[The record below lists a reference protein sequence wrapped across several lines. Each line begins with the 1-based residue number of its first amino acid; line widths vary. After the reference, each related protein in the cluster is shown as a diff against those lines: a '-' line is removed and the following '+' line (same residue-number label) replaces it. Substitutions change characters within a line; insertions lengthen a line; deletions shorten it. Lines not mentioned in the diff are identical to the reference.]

1 MNRSHLYRL
10 LLIIFIVVWAIYEMY
25 PPTNR
30 PVLEVFKEQAR
41 TRDTN
46 FNAIVQ
52 TAAQLDKQFPERG
65 SLNLR
70 QAVGSNDIAQYFP
83 QWPAK
88 NEKDPNGFVLRKGQE
103 AAAGKIKLGLDLRGG
118 SSFLVAMDTNQL
130 SRAEQKDSALK
141 NAVEVLRKRVDQLGV
156 SEPVIQEAGEDRIMI
171 QLPGLTEAE
180 KDYARQQIEKAA
192 FLEFRMVH
200 PNSAEL
206 ISQGIVE
213 PGYEVMVEQRKDPKT
228 GQKELIRYLV
238 SKKPERGL
246 TGKHLTH
253 ASVVRNQMNNKPEI
267 AFEFDNEGAN
277 IFGEIT
283 REYSPK
289 GQKFYQLAIVL
300 DGELQSAPR
309 IMGPIEG
316 GHGVIQGDYEFK
328 EASDLANV
336 LENPLEAPVKVIE
349 ERTVGPSL
357 GKDSIRSGIAA
368 SVYSVVA
375 VAAFMLVFYL
385 FGGAV
390 SDFAL
395 LLNVVI
401 TMGVMCALGATLTLP
416 GIAGFVLSV
425 GMAVDANVLIFER
438 IREELAAGK
447 PLRSALHAGYK
458 RAFGTIFDSHVTTL
472 ISAFLLYKFGTGPIK
487 GFGVMLTVGVS
498 ASLFT
503 ALVVTRLIFDFLIAR
518 NWMKSLHML
527 PGLRLMNI
535 DFLKHA
541 KLAIVFSILVIV
553 GGLGYG
559 TFVRGK
565 SMMGV
570 DFAGGDSLTLEF
582 AQRVEEDKVRA
593 VAGKDVT
600 IQYQKPIAGGVR
612 ETLQILTPYNAGEK
626 VGEALQKQFPNAKFK
641 IIGTE
646 RVGPT
651 VGKEIQRS
659 ATIAL
664 LLAMVGI
671 LLYVA
676 VRYEFSFAIAAVI
689 ATLHDALFT
698 VGVFMLA
705 GGEFSAPMVASI
717 LTIIGYSI
725 NDKIIILD
733 RIREDLKLGLRGS
746 FADVINLA
754 LNQTLSRTLITGGT
768 VMVATLCLY
777 VFGGPVIHDFAFT
790 FIVGILAGTY
800 SSLYI
805 ASGILLWWH
814 KGERP
819 RTGARITVQNE
830 PVRTAAPATTKP
842 PVVRPAV

>member
-88 NEKDPNGFVLRKGQE
+88 NEKDPNGFVLRKVQE